1 MSLSFTS
8 FLTPIET
15 IILFQVLQIKNRSA
29 DQPYKVTGTLN
40 VDAVLYTGKKRD
52 NIKSNEFNREL
63 PPNTIEFIRMEV
75 TFDEYFT
82 KLLDQAAFNISCMAT
97 VVGTNFDYFAQD
109 DFRVRKPDIKI
120 KLQGRPVVDRELDVI
135 VRLTNPLP
143 LPLRKAVFQ
152 LEGPGIEKQLVFKVA
167 RVEMTFTRTFLN
179 SIPIRRWLMCRFP
192 ERRQLLLSTYHR
204 TPDGAH
210 FSRNS
215 LRKNWMMLMDIWRL
229 KCNHA
234 LKMCSSETVII
245 RHRIGTFGRTLFI
258 KSRRIMSFPKFIK
271 LFMFLYYK

>member
-152 LEGPGIEKQLVFKVA
+152 LEGPGIDKQLVFKVA
-167 RVEMTFTRTFLN
+167 RIKMVFTRIFSQFHSHSQVADVPISGTTSATFKYVPPYSGRSSFLAKF
-179 SIPIRRWLMCRFP
+179 SSKELDDVDGYLAFEVEPRPEDVLIRNGHHPSSNWDV
-192 ERRQLLLSTYHR
+192 R
-204 TPDGAH
+204 T
-210 FSRNS
+210 N
-215 LRKNWMMLMDIWRL
+215 
-229 KCNHA
+229 
-234 LKMCSSETVII
+234 II
-245 RHRIGTFGRTLFI
+245 H
-258 KSRRIMSFPKFIK
+258 
-271 LFMFLYYK
+271 